1 MNDDL
6 PELETADFERAI
18 SARLR
23 IRVAERGVESGG
35 DVVAIRR
42 FTGLNVEDFALA
54 IGVGVDTVRGW
65 ESGACR
71 PEGPAMNLLR
81 IAARHPGVFT
91 ENIRSAVER

>member
-23 IRVAERGVESGG
+23 RRVAERGVESGG

-42 FTGLNVEDFALA
+42 FTGLTPEDFAVA
-54 IGVGVDTVRGW
+54 IGVDVDTVRGW

-91 ENIRSAVER
+91 ENVRSAVER